1 MNKIDKIIYAVK
13 TVTTVTTLVVLT
25 PYFSLVSYAYDF
37 ITGEVSNYFDNYP
50 E

>member
-13 TVTTVTTLVVLT
+13 TVTTLVVLT